1 VQFVETDMGLM
12 VDAKLIGMMGG
23 FVPMEMVV
31 EGKSACFLVL
41 WYALAKRVWV
51 FTFVA
56 SNLCFN
62 LRCGARISRNISY
75 VFCFLI
81 GNNFIY

>member
-31 EGKSACFLVL
+31 EGTDMVCMFPCPLVCF
-41 WYALAKRVWV
+41 
-51 FTFVA
+51 
-56 SNLCFN
+56 
-62 LRCGARISRNISY
+62 G
-75 VFCFLI
+75 
-81 GNNFIY
+81 